1 MVKKIETKGVL
12 RDILDFRVGFGQGC
26 LLGEPKKSTGDRLF
40 FDVIPNQ
47 RHRVVRIP
55 FDESD

>member
-1 MVKKIETKGVL
+1 MVKKLETKGVL
-12 RDILDFRVGFGQGC
+12 RDILDFHVRFGQGY
-26 LLGEPKKSTGDRLF
+26 LLGKPKKSTGDRLF

-47 RHRVVRIP
+47 RHRFVCIP